1 LPRANT
7 VYLFISIYSPLFSK
21 VLSIAVTTQPVGK
34 TEMAVYRRFM
44 DMLLV
49 EAVSDF
55 PATTGNDEKNS
66 EYFRQRVE
74 IQSCLCESI
83 VTVVL

>member
-1 LPRANT
+1 LLLLL
-7 VYLFISIYSPLFSK
+7 LFQLFTAFSE
-21 VLSIAVTTQPVGK
+21 VLSTAVTIQPVVK
-34 TEMAVYRRFM
+34 REMAVYRRFM

-55 PATTGNDEKNS
+55 PATTGNDEK
-66 EYFRQRVE
+66 
-74 IQSCLCESI
+74 IQSTFGKESKSNPACVNQSI